1 MSNEK
6 NEILKKLE
14 MVLAALNNITVCGK
28 QNLANLSGSIAILE
42 EIGGVINNCD
52 IAMNIEKTNH
62 SAKNE

>member
-14 MVLAALNNITVCGK
+14 MVLVALNNVTVCGK
-28 QNLANLSGSIAILE
+28 QNLANLSGSISILE
-42 EIGGVINNCD
+42 EIGGVINHCD
-52 IAMNIEKTNH
+52 VAVDIEKVNQ